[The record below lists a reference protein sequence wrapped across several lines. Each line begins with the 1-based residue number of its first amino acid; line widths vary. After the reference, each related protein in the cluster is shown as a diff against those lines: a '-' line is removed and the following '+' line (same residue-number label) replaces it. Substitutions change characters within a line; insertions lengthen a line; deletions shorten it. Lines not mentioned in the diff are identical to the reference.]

1 MNHALSPVSEA
12 IVALH
17 SHFIVERI
25 LCREPAHLP
34 RRFAESVDCTR
45 ASLPV
50 ADRAYFDLRIA
61 VIRAELFRECEKARA
76 SHARVEAAA

>member
-1 MNHALSPVSEA
+1 MNDALSPVSEA

-25 LCREPAHLP
+25 LCREPARL
-34 RRFAESVDCTR
+34 RGRFTEAVDSTR

-50 ADRAYFDLRIA
+50 VDRTYFDLRIA
-61 VIRAELFRECEKARA
+61 VIRAELFRDCEKARA